1 MPVGNEATPAPSAP
15 GDEQSICVGCGL
27 CCDGTV
33 LTHLAVRDE
42 SDLGMPLAA
51 LGVSIIVEAD
61 PPVFELPCPAV
72 SEGVCTIYHLHRPGA
87 CAWFECDLSRSVLA
101 GETPVDEARA
111 VIGATIALRDRVRAG
126 TGDAAELRSAVEVH
140 FRRRDPSDE

>member
-1 MPVGNEATPAPSAP
+1 VGTDTATETTSPAAEA
-15 GDEQSICVGCGL
+15 SICVGCGL

-42 SDLGMPLAA
+42 SDLGMPLTA

-72 SEGVCTIYHLHRPGA
+72 CDGVCTIYHLHRPGA
-87 CAWFECDLSRSVLA
+87 CGWFECDLSSAVLDGRVPA
-101 GETPVDEARA
+101 EEARA
-111 VIGATIALRDRVRAG
+111 VVAATVALRDRVGAG
-126 TGDAAELRSAVEVH
+126 EAEATELRSEVERH
-140 FRRRDPSDE
+140 FRRER

>member
-1 MPVGNEATPAPSAP
+1 MSASP
-15 GDEQSICVGCGL
+15 GVEQSICVGCGL

-33 LTHLAVRDE
+33 LTHLAVRDD

-51 LGVSIIVEAD
+51 LGVTIIVEAE

-87 CAWFECDLSRSVLA
+87 CGAFECDLSAAVLA
-101 GETPVDEARA
+101 GDVGADEARS
-111 VIGATIALRDRVRAG
+111 VIAATVALRDRVRAG
-126 TGDAAELRSAVEVH
+126 EADAGELADVVAQH
-140 FRRRDPSDE
+140 FRRGA